1 MVGYFF
7 LLIFAVSKYKN
18 INIMTNNAEVTQL
31 VYNIITLE
39 WRLDLHIRGCNQRVK
54 VTADEAS
61 GIITSFTQEDQ
72 TRMSIEKGED
82 VIYYIPRTK

>member
-1 MVGYFF
+1 M
-7 LLIFAVSKYKN
+7 K
-18 INIMTNNAEVTQL
+18 NNAEIIQL
-31 VYNIITLE
+31 VFNMITLE
-39 WRLDLHIRGCNQRVK
+39 WRMDIHIRGCNQRVK

-82 VIYYIPRTK
+82 VIYYIPITK